1 MPFSCQCRPA
11 ALSLKVSA
19 FLVTLHAL
27 VHAGT
32 QEPDDLKHILKQL
45 TDVMQ
50 DNMRLVRLVL
60 RGQLR
65 PVSSSASTKRLE
77 HYRLAAIE
85 HYYGSNA
92 DMSKIRCMV
101 TGEEVDFK
109 EIYCCTH
116 IQAGLANWVAGEHL
130 CMTLKSLQLTIMPA
144 A

>member
-27 VHAGT
+27 VHAGAW
-32 QEPDDLKHILKQL
+32 EPDDLKHILKQL

-65 PVSSSASTKRLE
+65 PVSGSASTKRLE
-77 HYRLAAIE
+77 HYRLSAIE
-85 HYYGSNA
+85 YYYGSNA

-109 EIYCCTH
+109 EITAGH
-116 IQAGLANWVAGEHL
+116 IYRQAWPTGLLVSIFA
-130 CMTLKSLQLTIMPA
+130 
-144 A
+144 